1 MSEIF
6 DTLDKNFIRFENKT
20 IRVIIDDNDEIWFNA
35 NDTADA
41 LGYTDPRDT
50 IKKAVEL
57 DEKKYL
63 SDINAKIK
71 IGSQPKTIYLSE
83 SGLYNLIFQSTLPKA
98 KKFKKWVTD
107 EVLPSIRKYGSYKL
121 KQQYETDLE
130 KILKDMDFLKK
141 EIKLLHNDMKKDC
154 FPDGGLVYVV
164 NFGEDE
170 KEMYRL
176 GKTDD
181 MKHRKSIYDTHTLHK
196 RDVSHYIETDFPPQL
211 EACVKAMLY
220 QYRYKDRRDVFECKL
235 QKVKNAFKRCMEI
248 IKYMNC
254 EDSDLEDD
262 VQKGGGST
270 FIMKEINK
278 LSKKKN
284 TLNEKIKS
292 VKQKLK

>member
-1 MSEIF
+1 MNEIF
-6 DTLDKNFIRFENKT
+6 DTLDQNFIRFENKT
-20 IRVIIDDNDEIWFNA
+20 IRVIIDDNDKIWFNA

-50 IKKAVEL
+50 IKKAVDR

-63 SDINAKIK
+63 SDISSKIK
-71 IGSQPKTIYLSE
+71 IGTHPQTVFLSE
-83 SGLYNLIFQSTLPKA
+83 SGLYNLIFLSTLPKA

-107 EVLPSIRKYGSYKL
+107 EVLPTIRKYGSYKM
-121 KQQYETDLE
+121 KKQYETDLE

-141 EIKLLHNDMKKDC
+141 ENKLLQNDMKKDC

-164 NFGEDE
+164 DFSEDG

-176 GKTDD
+176 GKTND

-196 RDVSHYIETDFPPQL
+196 RDVPHYAEIDTPPQL

-220 QYRYKDRRDVFECKL
+220 KYRYKDRRDVFECKL
-235 QKVKNAFKRCMEI
+235 QKVKNAFKRCVDI

-254 EDSDLEDD
+254 EDSELEDG
-262 VQKGGGST
+262 VQKGGGT
-270 FIMKEINK
+270 FILKELNK
-278 LSKKKN
+278 LSKKKDALRN
-284 TLNEKIKS
+284 KIKIVNEK
-292 VKQKLK
+292 L